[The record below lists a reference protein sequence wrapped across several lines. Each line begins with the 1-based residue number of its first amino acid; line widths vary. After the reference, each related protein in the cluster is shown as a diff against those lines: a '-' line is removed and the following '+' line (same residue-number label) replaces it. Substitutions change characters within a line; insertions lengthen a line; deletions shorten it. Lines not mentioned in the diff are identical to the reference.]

1 MACGRSAGT
10 VDLALVP
17 ALTPNGRPAETG
29 AVMTTALD
37 DVPKK
42 MNKGAEA
49 LRRRPAMPGTGPVA
63 HGLDVPG
70 ARLYYQ
76 RQGSGR

>member
-1 MACGRSAGT
+1 MACGRPAGT

-17 ALTPNGRPAETG
+17 ALTPNGRPAWTG

-42 MNKGAEA
+42 IKNGAEA
-49 LRRRPAMPGTGPVA
+49 LRRRVSPNRADTP
-63 HGLDVPG
+63 GLDRVTEVLGPG
-70 ARLYYQ
+70 D
-76 RQGSGR
+76 